1 MYYMN
6 TIKQGVFVDEDHS
19 KLPTLYW
26 LHSFINGPISG
37 VLLLIIVHLHL
48 LSCLFFY
55 PFCLTAIKTHVIKY
69 FTTVNERNCKK
80 YFCLL
85 NNQVEFLKN

>member
-1 MYYMN
+1 MN

-26 LHSFINGPISG
+26 LHKLHKRPYKWRFIANYSSCTSTELFI
-37 VLLLIIVHLHL
+37 L
-48 LSCLFFY
+48 LS
-55 PFCLTAIKTHVIKY
+55 FCLTAIKTHVIKY

-85 NNQVEFLKN
+85 NIQVEFLKN